1 MESAHL
7 YFQPGLNLKLFS
19 LAAHLTFSLRNLMG
33 ILCWTYISKRELPD
47 FCCSHS
53 DPLETWTACGQFFLF
68 LCYSAV
74 TFSHTIMFILVSFPL
89 LECKPQGG
97 RDFYVSFTDETQMY
111 QTVWDIAGIQYLFNE
126 WVNDWKSAFWKTHSI
141 PNVLILWKI
150 LNIILDLF
158 WERAVTQWRTE
169 GAVSL
174 SSQGWS
180 YVFFCTWI
188 TRRNDYVYSVLWCK
202 RVWTGPGI

>member
-1 MESAHL
+1 M
-7 YFQPGLNLKLFS
+7 LNIYIQKGTPRFLLFPLWS
-19 LAAHLTFSLRNLMG
+19 SRNLDCVWPVLF
-33 ILCWTYISKRELPD
+33 IFVLQCRHFLTY
-47 FCCSHS
+47 HYV
-53 DPLETWTACGQFFLF
+53 
-68 LCYSAV
+68 YSCQ
-74 TFSHTIMFILVSFPL
+74 FPL

-180 YVFFCTWI
+180 YECVFLYMDNSTKWLC
-188 TRRNDYVYSVLWCK
+188 L
-202 RVWTGPGI
+202 